1 MAIKLTMKQEKFVQ
15 EVIRTGNQRQAY
27 KTAYPNTRMSE
38 ASVDS
43 EPSAMLN
50 GTGKYAKN
58 PKVSKRYHELL
69 AEAEKIKEEQQRK
82 NILTRLDREELLSE
96 IAKKKTAED
105 SDRIRAIDVL
115 NRMNADYTD
124 KVNIE
129 GSVPI
134 VLTGYDDVED

>member
-43 EPSAMLN
+43 EASAMLN